1 MSTTLKDKIKK
12 HGIMISRFECRR
24 DGLKISGTEYRKEAK
39 EGKARPVA
47 IVCAPFAKTEEA
59 VKQYAVELAS
69 WGYAAFTFDFCG
81 GSADGK
87 SEGKTTEMS
96 VLTKIKDMEAV
107 MNFAEG
113 LPYCTPENT
122 LLMGCS
128 DSGLA
133 AALFAGKYPER
144 VKKLCLYY
152 PAFSLPLDAK
162 KGKMYDAEFD
172 PQNIPETFMSG
183 DLELGKCFAADIL
196 GLEPYKEM
204 LPYAGHVFL
213 LHGTGDPVIHPAY
226 TETAVMTYWKDR
238 ENGNKGEEFGQ
249 VLYDLIDNGQHGF
262 TPEQD
267 EIALE
272 LLQEF
277 ILTV

>member
-1 MSTTLKDKIKK
+1 MSIDVTKKIKD
-12 HGIMISRFECRR
+12 HGIRVSRFECRR
-24 DGLKISGTEYRKEAK
+24 DGLKIQGTEYRKDAK
-39 EGKARPVA
+39 DNKARPVA
-47 IVCAPFAKTEEA
+47 VVCHQFGKTEED

-81 GSADGK
+81 GSASSKSDGK
-87 SEGKTTEMS
+87 TAEMS
-96 VLTKIKDMEAV
+96 LLTELKDLEAV
-107 MNFAEG
+107 LNFAEG
-113 LPYCTPENT
+113 LPYCTPEGT
-122 LLMGCS
+122 FLMGCCQG
-128 DSGLA
+128 GLA
-133 AALFAGKYPER
+133 AALFAGKNPDR
-144 VKKLCLYY
+144 IKKLCLYY
-152 PAFSLPLDAK
+152 PTFSLPLDAK
-162 KGKMYDAEFD
+162 KGNLFGTSFDAD
-172 PQNIPETFMSG
+172 QLPETFLCG
-183 DLELGKCFAADIL
+183 DMELGKGYVTDIL

-213 LHGTGDPVIHPAY
+213 LHGTGDEIAHPAY

-238 ENGNKGEEFGQ
+238 ENGNKGETFGQ

-267 EIALE
+267 EIALD